1 MMKIQSGVTTILMLT
16 LLLCA
21 EMPVHAADKKLTS
34 LLAPYDEWYFNF
46 FYPNALPAKVTYV
59 ELLDTDGILYR
70 YRMLGSTN
78 ASSASVGK
86 WNEEVMGI
94 HSDFNKAKNPP
105 QAMHFCWDSIIDKK
119 VYETWITFGYPVWEM
134 MLTPYP
140 SPWDASIQEYHRYLV
155 IGLAPEGR
163 VRVWLVNNGK
173 PNTRLT
179 EDKDI
184 VVETVSGE
192 KLAMCKGVTRFSR
205 GYNYIKET
213 EDFIKD
219 KKYPYG
225 NW

>member
-1 MMKIQSGVTTILMLT
+1 MMLT
-16 LLLCA
+16 PYPSP
-21 EMPVHAADKKLTS
+21 EMPVHGADKKLTS

-46 FYPNALPAKVTYV
+46 FYPNALPADVTYV

-70 YRMLGSTN
+70 YRALDSTIP
-78 ASSASVGK
+78 SSTTVAEWEDDLSVG
-86 WNEEVMGI
+86 MA
-94 HSDFNKAKNPP
+94 SFNKAKNPP

-119 VYETWITFGYPVWEM
+119 VYETWITFGYPVWEK

-140 SPWDASIQEYHRYLV
+140 SPLDAGVQEYHRYLL
-155 IGLAPEGR
+155 IGLAPEGKIR
-163 VRVWLVNNGK
+163 IWLENTKK

-179 EDKDI
+179 ENKDI

-192 KLAMCKGVTRFSR
+192 KLAMCKGVTRFSH

>member
-21 EMPVHAADKKLTS
+21 EIPVHAADKKLTS

-46 FYPNALPAKVTYV
+46 LYPNALPADVTYV

-140 SPWDASIQEYHRYLV
+140 SPLDASLQEYHRYLI

-184 VVETVSGE
+184 LVETVSGE

-205 GYNYIKET
+205 GYKYIKET

>member
-21 EMPVHAADKKLTS
+21 EMPIHAADKKLTS

-46 FYPNALPAKVTYV
+46 LYPNALPADVTYV

-140 SPWDASIQEYHRYLV
+140 SPWDAGVQEYHRYLV

-205 GYNYIKET
+205 GYKYIKET

>member
-1 MMKIQSGVTTILMLT
+1 MTPNFR
-16 LLLCA
+16 LLLLGGLLGLSVTA
-21 EMPVHAADKKLTS
+21 TSKELTS
-34 LLAPYDEWYFNF
+34 LLASYDEWYFNF

-205 GYNYIKET
+205 GYKYIKET

>member
-1 MMKIQSGVTTILMLT
+1 MTRNFR
-16 LLLCA
+16 LLLLGGLLGLSVTA
-21 EMPVHAADKKLTS
+21 TSKELTS

-46 FYPNALPAKVTYV
+46 LYPHALPAKVTYV

-140 SPWDASIQEYHRYLV
+140 SPWDASVQEYHCYLV
-155 IGLAPEGR
+155 IGLAPEGK

-184 VVETVSGE
+184 LVETVSGE

-205 GYNYIKET
+205 GYKYIKET

>member
-1 MMKIQSGVTTILMLT
+1 MTPNFR
-16 LLLCA
+16 LLLLGGLLGLSVTVVSK
-21 EMPVHAADKKLTS
+21 ELTS

-46 FYPNALPAKVTYV
+46 FYPNALPADVTYV

-140 SPWDASIQEYHRYLV
+140 SPWDAGVQEYHRYLV

-184 VVETVSGE
+184 VIETVFGE

-205 GYNYIKET
+205 GYKYIKET

>member
-1 MMKIQSGVTTILMLT
+1 MIKIQSGVTTILMLT

-21 EMPVHAADKKLTS
+21 EIPVHAADKKLTS

-46 FYPNALPAKVTYV
+46 LYPNALPADVTYV

-134 MLTPYP
+134 MLTPYS
-140 SPWDASIQEYHRYLV
+140 SPWDASVQEYHRYLV

-184 VVETVSGE
+184 LVETVSGE

-205 GYNYIKET
+205 GYKYIKET

>member
-1 MMKIQSGVTTILMLT
+1 MTRNFR
-16 LLLCA
+16 LLLLGGLLGLSVTA
-21 EMPVHAADKKLTS
+21 TSKELTS

-46 FYPNALPAKVTYV
+46 LYPNALPADVTYV

-140 SPWDASIQEYHRYLV
+140 SPRDASIQEYHRYLV

-173 PNTRLT
+173 PNTRLI

-184 VVETVSGE
+184 LVETVSGE
-192 KLAMCKGVTRFSR
+192 KLAMCKKITNHSFSG
-205 GYNYIKET
+205 GYNDYILN
-213 EDFIKD
+213 FIKD

>member
-1 MMKIQSGVTTILMLT
+1 MTPNFR
-16 LLLCA
+16 LLLLGVLLGLSVTA
-21 EMPVHAADKKLTS
+21 TSKELTS

-205 GYNYIKET
+205 GYKYIKET

>member
-21 EMPVHAADKKLTS
+21 EIPVQAADKKLTS

-46 FYPNALPAKVTYV
+46 LYPNALPADVTYV

-70 YRMLGSTN
+70 YRMLGGTN

-140 SPWDASIQEYHRYLV
+140 SP
-155 IGLAPEGR
+155 
-163 VRVWLVNNGK
+163 
-173 PNTRLT
+173 
-179 EDKDI
+179 
-184 VVETVSGE
+184 
-192 KLAMCKGVTRFSR
+192 
-205 GYNYIKET
+205 
-213 EDFIKD
+213 
-219 KKYPYG
+219 
-225 NW
+225 

>member
-1 MMKIQSGVTTILMLT
+1 MTRNFR
-16 LLLCA
+16 LLLLGVLLGLSVTA
-21 EMPVHAADKKLTS
+21 TSKELTS

-205 GYNYIKET
+205 GYKYIKET

>member
-1 MMKIQSGVTTILMLT
+1 MTRNFR
-16 LLLCA
+16 LLLLGVLLGLSVTA
-21 EMPVHAADKKLTS
+21 TSKELTS

-119 VYETWITFGYPVWEM
+119 VYETWITFGYPLWEM

-140 SPWDASIQEYHRYLV
+140 SPWDAGVQEYRRYLL

-205 GYNYIKET
+205 GYKYIKET

>member
-21 EMPVHAADKKLTS
+21 EIPVQAADKKLTS

-46 FYPNALPAKVTYV
+46 FYPNALPADVTYV

-70 YRMLGSTN
+70 YRALDGTIPSSTTV
-78 ASSASVGK
+78 AEWEDDLSVG
-86 WNEEVMGI
+86 MA
-94 HSDFNKAKNPP
+94 SFNKAKNPP
-105 QAMHFCWDSIIDKK
+105 QAMHFCWDSVIDKK

-140 SPWDASIQEYHRYLV
+140 SPWDTGVQEYHRYLL

-163 VRVWLVNNGK
+163 VRVWLENTKK

-205 GYNYIKET
+205 GYKYIKET

-219 KKYPYG
+219 
-225 NW
+225 

>member
-1 MMKIQSGVTTILMLT
+1 MTRNFR
-16 LLLCA
+16 LLLLGVLLGLSVTA
-21 EMPVHAADKKLTS
+21 TSKELTS

-46 FYPNALPAKVTYV
+46 FYPNALPAKVNYV

-70 YRMLGSTN
+70 YRALDSTIP
-78 ASSASVGK
+78 SSTTVAEWEDDLSVG
-86 WNEEVMGI
+86 MA
-94 HSDFNKAKNPP
+94 SFNKAKNPP

-192 KLAMCKGVTRFSR
+192 KLVMCKGVTRFSR
-205 GYNYIKET
+205 GYKYIKET

>member
-21 EMPVHAADKKLTS
+21 EIPVHAADKKLTS

-46 FYPNALPAKVTYV
+46 LYPNALPADVTYA

-140 SPWDASIQEYHRYLV
+140 SPWDASIQEYRRYLL

-163 VRVWLVNNGK
+163 VRVWLENTKK

-179 EDKDI
+179 
-184 VVETVSGE
+184 
-192 KLAMCKGVTRFSR
+192 
-205 GYNYIKET
+205 
-213 EDFIKD
+213 
-219 KKYPYG
+219 
-225 NW
+225 

>member
-1 MMKIQSGVTTILMLT
+1 MTRNFR
-16 LLLCA
+16 LLLLGGLLGLSVTA
-21 EMPVHAADKKLTS
+21 TSKELTS

-46 FYPNALPAKVTYV
+46 FYPNALPAEVTYV

-70 YRMLGSTN
+70 YRMLDGTIPSPTTV
-78 ASSASVGK
+78 AEWEDDLSVG
-86 WNEEVMGI
+86 MA
-94 HSDFNKAKNPP
+94 SFNKAKNPP

-119 VYETWITFGYPVWEM
+119 VYETWITFGYAVWEM

-140 SPWDASIQEYHRYLV
+140 SPWDASIQEYRRYLL

-163 VRVWLVNNGK
+163 VRVWLENTKN

-184 VVETVSGE
+184 LVETVSGE
-192 KLAMCKGVTRFSR
+192 KLAMCKKITNHSFSG
-205 GYNYIKET
+205 GYNDYILN
-213 EDFIKD
+213 FIKD

>member
-46 FYPNALPAKVTYV
+46 FYPNALPADVTYV
-59 ELLDTDGILYR
+59 ELLDTDGILYQ
-70 YRMLGSTN
+70 YRALDSTIP
-78 ASSASVGK
+78 SSTTVAEWEDDLSVG
-86 WNEEVMGI
+86 MA
-94 HSDFNKAKNPP
+94 SFNKAKNPP

-140 SPWDASIQEYHRYLV
+140 SPWDAGVQEYRRYLL

-163 VRVWLVNNGK
+163 VRVWLENTKK

-184 VVETVSGE
+184 VVETVFGE

-205 GYNYIKET
+205 GYKYIKET

>member
-21 EMPVHAADKKLTS
+21 EIPVHAADKKLTS

-46 FYPNALPAKVTYV
+46 FYPNALPAEVTYV

-70 YRMLGSTN
+70 YRALDGTIPSPTTV
-78 ASSASVGK
+78 AEWEDDLSVG
-86 WNEEVMGI
+86 MA
-94 HSDFNKAKNPP
+94 SFNKAKNPP

-140 SPWDASIQEYHRYLV
+140 SPWDASIQEYRRYLL

-184 VVETVSGE
+184 LVETVSGD
-192 KLAMCKGVTRFSR
+192 KLAMCKKITNHSFSG
-205 GYNYIKET
+205 GYNDYILN
-213 EDFIKD
+213 FIKD

>member
-1 MMKIQSGVTTILMLT
+1 MTRNFR
-16 LLLCA
+16 LLLLGGLLGLSVTA
-21 EMPVHAADKKLTS
+21 TSKELTS

-46 FYPNALPAKVTYV
+46 FYPNALPAEVTYV

-70 YRMLGSTN
+70 YRMLDGTIPSSTTV
-78 ASSASVGK
+78 AEWEDDLSVG
-86 WNEEVMGI
+86 MA
-94 HSDFNKAKNPP
+94 SFNKAKNPP

-119 VYETWITFGYPVWEM
+119 VYETWITFGYPVWKM

-140 SPWDASIQEYHRYLV
+140 SPWDASIQEYRRYLL

-163 VRVWLVNNGK
+163 VRVWLENTKK

-184 VVETVSGE
+184 LVETVSGE

-205 GYNYIKET
+205 GYKYIKET

>member
-1 MMKIQSGVTTILMLT
+1 MIKIQSGVTTILMLT

-21 EMPVHAADKKLTS
+21 EIPVHAADKKLTS

-46 FYPNALPAKVTYV
+46 LYPNALPADVTYV

-70 YRMLGSTN
+70 YSMLGSTN

-140 SPWDASIQEYHRYLV
+140 SPWDASVQEYHRYLV

-184 VVETVSGE
+184 LVETVSGE

-205 GYNYIKET
+205 GYKYIKET

>member
-1 MMKIQSGVTTILMLT
+1 MTPNFR
-16 LLLCA
+16 LLLLGGLLGLSVTA
-21 EMPVHAADKKLTS
+21 TSKELTS

-173 PNTRLT
+173 PNTRLK

-205 GYNYIKET
+205 GYKYIKET

>member
-1 MMKIQSGVTTILMLT
+1 MTRNFR
-16 LLLCA
+16 LLLLGGLLGLSVTA
-21 EMPVHAADKKLTS
+21 TSKELTS

-46 FYPNALPAKVTYV
+46 FYPNALPAEVTYV

-70 YRMLGSTN
+70 YRMLDGTIPSSTTV
-78 ASSASVGK
+78 AEWEDDLSVG
-86 WNEEVMGI
+86 MA
-94 HSDFNKAKNPP
+94 SFNKAKNPP

-134 MLTPYP
+134 MLIPYP
-140 SPWDASIQEYHRYLV
+140 SPWDASVQEYHRYLV

-184 VVETVSGE
+184 LVETVSGE

-205 GYNYIKET
+205 GYKYIKET

>member
-1 MMKIQSGVTTILMLT
+1 MMKIQSAVTTILMLT

-21 EMPVHAADKKLTS
+21 EIPVHGADKKLTS

-46 FYPNALPAKVTYV
+46 FYPNALPADVTYV

-70 YRMLGSTN
+70 YRALDSTIP
-78 ASSASVGK
+78 SSTTVAEWEDDLSVG
-86 WNEEVMGI
+86 MA
-94 HSDFNKAKNPP
+94 SFNKAKNPP

-140 SPWDASIQEYHRYLV
+140 SPLDAGVQEYHRYLV

-184 VVETVSGE
+184 LVETVSGE
-192 KLAMCKGVTRFSR
+192 KLAMCKGVTRFSH

>member
-21 EMPVHAADKKLTS
+21 EIPVQAADKKLTS

-46 FYPNALPAKVTYV
+46 FYPNALPADVTYV

-70 YRMLGSTN
+70 YRALDGTIPSSTTV
-78 ASSASVGK
+78 AEWEDDLSVG
-86 WNEEVMGI
+86 MA
-94 HSDFNKAKNPP
+94 SFNKAKNPP

-140 SPWDASIQEYHRYLV
+140 SPWDAGGRYLL

-163 VRVWLVNNGK
+163 VRVWLENTKK

-205 GYNYIKET
+205 GYKYIKET

>member
-1 MMKIQSGVTTILMLT
+1 MTRNFR
-16 LLLCA
+16 LLLLGGLLGLSVTA
-21 EMPVHAADKKLTS
+21 TSKELTS

-46 FYPNALPAKVTYV
+46 FYPNALPAEVTYV

-70 YRMLGSTN
+70 YRMLDGTIPSSTTV
-78 ASSASVGK
+78 AEWEDDLSVG
-86 WNEEVMGI
+86 MA
-94 HSDFNKAKNPP
+94 SFNKAKNPP

-140 SPWDASIQEYHRYLV
+140 SPWDASVQEYHRYLV
-155 IGLAPEGR
+155 IGLAPEGK

-184 VVETVSGE
+184 LVETVSGE

-205 GYNYIKET
+205 GYKYIKET

>member
-1 MMKIQSGVTTILMLT
+1 MTRNFR
-16 LLLCA
+16 LLLLGVLLGLSVTA
-21 EMPVHAADKKLTS
+21 TSKELTS

-46 FYPNALPAKVTYV
+46 FYPNALPADVTYV
-59 ELLDTDGILYR
+59 ELLDTDGILYQ
-70 YRMLGSTN
+70 YRALDSTIP
-78 ASSASVGK
+78 SSTTVAEWEDDLSVG
-86 WNEEVMGI
+86 MA
-94 HSDFNKAKNPP
+94 SFNKAKNPP

-192 KLAMCKGVTRFSR
+192 KLVMCKGVTRFSR
-205 GYNYIKET
+205 GYKYIKET

>member
-1 MMKIQSGVTTILMLT
+1 MTPNFR
-16 LLLCA
+16 LLLLGGLLGLSVTA
-21 EMPVHAADKKLTS
+21 TSKELTS

-140 SPWDASIQEYHRYLV
+140 SPWDAGVQEYHRSLV

-205 GYNYIKET
+205 GYKYIKET

>member
-16 LLLCA
+16 LLLRA
-21 EMPVHAADKKLTS
+21 EIPVHAADKKLTS

-46 FYPNALPAKVTYV
+46 LYPHALPAKVTYV

-184 VVETVSGE
+184 LVETVFGE

-205 GYNYIKET
+205 GYKYIKET

>member
-1 MMKIQSGVTTILMLT
+1 MTPNFR
-16 LLLCA
+16 LLLLGVLLGLSVTA
-21 EMPVHAADKKLTS
+21 TSKELTS

-205 GYNYIKET
+205 GYKYIKET

-219 KKYPYG
+219 K
-225 NW
+225 

>member
-21 EMPVHAADKKLTS
+21 EIPVHAADKKLTS

-46 FYPNALPAKVTYV
+46 FYPNALPADVTYV

-70 YRMLGSTN
+70 YRALDGTIPSSTTV
-78 ASSASVGK
+78 AEWEDDLSVG
-86 WNEEVMGI
+86 MA
-94 HSDFNKAKNPP
+94 SFNKAKNPP
-105 QAMHFCWDSIIDKK
+105 QAMHFCWDSVIDKK

-140 SPWDASIQEYHRYLV
+140 SPWDAGVQEYRRYLL

-163 VRVWLVNNGK
+163 VRVWLENTKK

-184 VVETVSGE
+184 
-192 KLAMCKGVTRFSR
+192 
-205 GYNYIKET
+205 
-213 EDFIKD
+213 
-219 KKYPYG
+219 
-225 NW
+225 

>member
-21 EMPVHAADKKLTS
+21 EIPVHAADKKLTS

-46 FYPNALPAKVTYV
+46 LYPHALPADVTYA

-140 SPWDASIQEYHRYLV
+140 SPWDASIQEYRRYLL

-163 VRVWLVNNGK
+163 VRVWLENTKK

-184 VVETVSGE
+184 LVETVSGE
-192 KLAMCKGVTRFSR
+192 KLAMCKKITNHSFSG
-205 GYNYIKET
+205 GYNDYILN
-213 EDFIKD
+213 FIKD

>member
-1 MMKIQSGVTTILMLT
+1 
-16 LLLCA
+16 
-21 EMPVHAADKKLTS
+21 
-34 LLAPYDEWYFNF
+34 
-46 FYPNALPAKVTYV
+46 
-59 ELLDTDGILYR
+59 R
-70 YRMLGSTN
+70 YRALDSTIP
-78 ASSASVGK
+78 SSTTVAEWEDDLSVG
-86 WNEEVMGI
+86 MA
-94 HSDFNKAKNPP
+94 SFNKAKNPP

-140 SPWDASIQEYHRYLV
+140 SPLDAGVQEYHRYLL
-155 IGLAPEGR
+155 IGLAPEGKIR
-163 VRVWLVNNGK
+163 IWLENNKK

-179 EDKDI
+179 ENKDI

-192 KLAMCKGVTRFSR
+192 KLAMCKGVTRFSH
-205 GYNYIKET
+205 GYHYIKET

>member
-1 MMKIQSGVTTILMLT
+1 MTRNFR
-16 LLLCA
+16 LLLLGGLLGLSVTA
-21 EMPVHAADKKLTS
+21 TSKELTS

-163 VRVWLVNNGK
+163 GRVWLVNNGK

-205 GYNYIKET
+205 GYKYIKET

>member
-1 MMKIQSGVTTILMLT
+1 MMPNFR
-16 LLLCA
+16 LLLLGGLLGLSVTA
-21 EMPVHAADKKLTS
+21 TSKELTS

-46 FYPNALPAKVTYV
+46 FYPNALPADVTYV

-70 YRMLGSTN
+70 YRALDSTIP
-78 ASSASVGK
+78 SSTTVEEWEDDLSVG
-86 WNEEVMGI
+86 MA
-94 HSDFNKAKNPP
+94 SFNKAKNPP
-105 QAMHFCWDSIIDKK
+105 QAMHFCWDSVIDKK

-140 SPWDASIQEYHRYLV
+140 SPWDAGVQEYRRYLL

-163 VRVWLVNNGK
+163 VRVWLENTKK
-173 PNTRLT
+173 PNVRLT

-192 KLAMCKGVTRFSR
+192 KLAMCKKITNYSFSG
-205 GYNYIKET
+205 GYNDYILN
-213 EDFIKD
+213 FIKD

>member
-1 MMKIQSGVTTILMLT
+1 MTRNIR
-16 LLLCA
+16 LLLLGVLLGLSVTA
-21 EMPVHAADKKLTS
+21 TSKELTS

-140 SPWDASIQEYHRYLV
+140 SPWDAGVQEYHRYLV

-205 GYNYIKET
+205 GYKYIKET